1 MQIKE
6 TEVFIRTKLANELPA
21 NLHYHTV
28 DHINDVLNAALTLAK
43 MENIDEYDL
52 QLLKTAVLFHDSG
65 FIVNGKNHEMVSCS
79 IATENLSKFDFTK
92 EETDRICGM
101 IMATKIPQTP
111 HNHLEE
117 IICDADLDY
126 LGRDDYDSISN
137 KLFLE
142 LNEHGNMSEKDWLKL
157 QINFLEQ
164 HHYFTVSAQKMRKEK
179 KEQKLSM
186 LKEKLIKI
194 S

>member
-1 MQIKE
+1 
-6 TEVFIRTKLANELPA
+6 
-21 NLHYHTV
+21 
-28 DHINDVLNAALTLAK
+28 
-43 MENIDEYDL
+43 
-52 QLLKTAVLFHDSG
+52 
-65 FIVNGKNHEMVSCS
+65 
-79 IATENLSKFDFTK
+79 
-92 EETDRICGM
+92 
-101 IMATKIPQTP
+101 MATRIPQSP
-111 HNHLEE
+111 HTRLEQ
-117 IICDADLDY
+117 ILCDADLDY